1 MNWKNE
7 AMDRLRQYDA
17 MRLAVANLP
26 QEIRRLELASK
37 AIRSART
44 DGDPVRA
51 GGGRRREEAI
61 LANMMTRQELQW
73 RLEQARRWLAYTD
86 RALEVLNPEEKML
99 LERFFIYPQ
108 KGIAERLCSE
118 MGVESSSVYRKRD
131 KALQRFTVA
140 LYGGVEH

>member
-1 MNWKNE
+1 
-7 AMDRLRQYDA
+7 
-17 MRLAVANLP
+17 
-26 QEIRRLELASK
+26 
-37 AIRSART
+37 
-44 DGDPVRA
+44 
-51 GGGRRREEAI
+51 
-61 LANMMTRQELQW
+61 MMTRQELTW

-140 LYGGVEH
+140 LYGSVEH